1 MEFEISSA
9 ISKPEAAKFL
19 PSKLSGSSLPSSVN
33 PEELARKY
41 GIVVGLS
48 LSIVSKSSKQGGFW
62 EGASPVVFRLLSK
75 YVL

>member
-9 ISKPEAAKFL
+9 ISISEAAKFS
-19 PSKLSGSSLPSSVN
+19 PAKLSGSSLPSSVN
-33 PEELARKY
+33 PEELARKF

-48 LSIVSKSSKQGGFW
+48 LSMVSNSSKQGGFL
-62 EGASPVVFRLLSK
+62 EGAAPVVFRLLSK